1 MQTANRADSLMLH
14 YHLSIL
20 LMANAIE
27 ATDRLDLFNEIKE
40 TIASAE
46 SAVVNTL
53 VFGLHNTTT
62 MAINMD
68 SDGLDHVGATETS
81 VTVPL
86 ISIDPYPHHV
96 VAAVQLVQ
104 IAIDRELEQRKIT
117 HSGHA
122 SVRSV
127 LERALN
133 HLPQSKSVKAAR
145 ESFSKVSHYSG
156 EPPVPYSI

>member
-1 MQTANRADSLMLH
+1 MLH

-20 LMANAIE
+20 LMANAVE
-27 ATDRLDLFNEIKE
+27 ATDRLDLLSEIKE
-40 TIASAE
+40 TIASVE
-46 SAVVNTL
+46 TVVVNTM

-62 MAINMD
+62 MAISMD
-68 SDGLDHVGATETS
+68 SGVLDHVGATETS

-145 ESFSKVSHYSG
+145 ESFSKVSHYAG
-156 EPPVPYSI
+156 EPPIPYSI